1 MDFFHLSPE
10 DPADAWK
17 NGEKVNG
24 DDSIE
29 NLAHLDPA
37 FSCQHVPN
45 LDAPLD
51 PHATVELFS
60 GTGQQTALCAQIN
73 TRFAELGFLN
83 GMVKDQCLFMTV
95 FVSCKSCLCITRHA
109 HPEGG
114 YAITGHK
121 FLATKTKEK

>member
-1 MDFFHLSPE
+1 MDFFHLPPE

-17 NGEKVNG
+17 KPLYNGELPVNG
-24 DDSIE
+24 HDDNSN
-29 NLAHLDPA
+29 NLAH
-37 FSCQHVPN
+37 V
-45 LDAPLD
+45 D
-51 PHATVELFS
+51 PHTPVELFS

-73 TRFAELGFLN
+73 ARFAELGFLN

-114 YAITGHK
+114 YAITDHK